1 MRQIENKN
9 TEEYIKNIAEFSA
22 MSFIIGNRYNLQHC
36 VIIIKINNNVLQ
48 KLKVFW
54 EITLQ
59 EIPA

>member
-9 TEEYIKNIAEFSA
+9 TEEYKKTSQNFLRCF
-22 MSFIIGNRYNLQHC
+22 FIVGNGNDFQHC
-36 VIIIKINNNVLQ
+36 VIITKINNNVLQ

>member
-1 MRQIENKN
+1 LKIRIQKSK
-9 TEEYIKNIAEFSA
+9 KNIAEFSA
-22 MSFIIGNRYNLQHC
+22 MFFIGNRYNLQHC

-48 KLKVFW
+48 KFKVFW

>member
-22 MSFIIGNRYNLQHC
+22 MFFMVENRNNFQHR